1 MRVGEN
7 EMKEYNILVR
17 LFGRLFGLM
26 STLVSCGRWQIIYSS
41 DSILILIKG
50 TLRLG
55 NHWENLQLYLRRH
68 WCCVRLLLPPS
79 LHALLLA
86 MDQCPARVGFGQSRS
101 EKWRKNA
108 IHSFREVQVKKNALR
123 SRSRNE
129 NDWKSRLR
137 SESEIKIA
145 GEVKFKR
152 NTRESR
158 LSQVSDST
166 HYTATRWPYF

>member
-17 LFGRLFGLM
+17 LFGKLFGLM

-108 IHSFREVQVKKNALR
+108 IRSFREVQVKKNDLR

-129 NDWKSRLR
+129 
-137 SESEIKIA
+137 SEIRMTGNGDRK
-145 GEVKFKR
+145 VKVKLKSF
-152 NTRESR
+152 EI
-158 LSQVSDST
+158 
-166 HYTATRWPYF
+166 

>member
-17 LFGRLFGLM
+17 LFGKLFGLM

-86 MDQCPARVGFGQSRS
+86 MDLVKLQNTCKKSPSPFNLSPQWKKSSLRHHFRQNSWKLGLKKLLSKAHFWFAS
-101 EKWRKNA
+101 KF
-108 IHSFREVQVKKNALR
+108 SFSPV
-123 SRSRNE
+123 
-129 NDWKSRLR
+129 
-137 SESEIKIA
+137 
-145 GEVKFKR
+145 
-152 NTRESR
+152 
-158 LSQVSDST
+158 
-166 HYTATRWPYF
+166 